1 MLDREVKIAPS
12 VLASDFGR
20 LADEVCRVVEAGAD
34 LIHFD
39 VMDGHFVRNLTMGP
53 QLIKSIKRYT
63 DCPFDVHLM
72 IAHPQNY
79 INEFADAGAD
89 FITFHIEIEDSV
101 ESAIHL
107 IRARRIN
114 AGIAI
119 RPKTPISALFP
130 YLSDVDLVL
139 PMSVEPGFGGQKFIM
154 STLEKIDSLHEKI
167 LESDCDVLIEV
178 DGGINLE
185 TAPLVVD
192 RGATVLVA
200 GTAIFHS
207 ENPKETIRELR
218 GGVRKRKLNNIPDGG
233 NTE

>member
-1 MLDREVKIAPS
+1 MLGREVKIAPS

-20 LADEVCRVVEAGAD
+20 LGEEVCRVVEAGAD

-39 VMDGHFVRNLTMGP
+39 VMDGHFVPNLTMGP
-53 QLIKSIKRYT
+53 QLIESVKRYT

-72 IAHPQNY
+72 IANPQDY
-79 INEFADAGAD
+79 INDFADAGAD
-89 FITFHIEIEDSV
+89 FITIHIEVEDSV
-101 ESAIHL
+101 ENAVNL
-107 IRARRIN
+107 IKARGIN

-130 YLSDVDLVL
+130 YLADVDLVL

-154 STLEKIDSLHEKI
+154 STLDRIDSLRKKI

-200 GTAIFHS
+200 GTAIFNS
-207 ENPKETIRELR
+207 ENPRETIRQLR
-218 GGVRKRKLNNIPDGG
+218 GRVS
-233 NTE
+233 

>member
-1 MLDREVKIAPS
+1 MLGREVKIAPS

-20 LADEVCRVVEAGAD
+20 LGDEVCRVVEAGAD

-39 VMDGHFVRNLTMGP
+39 VMDGHFVPNLTMGP
-53 QLIKSIKRYT
+53 QLIESVKRYT

-72 IAHPQNY
+72 IANPQDY
-79 INEFADAGAD
+79 INNFADAGAD

-101 ESAIHL
+101 ENTVNL
-107 IRARRIN
+107 IKARQIN

-130 YLSDVDLVL
+130 YLADVDLVL

-154 STLEKIDSLHEKI
+154 STLDRIDSLRKKI

-200 GTAIFHS
+200 GTAIFNS
-207 ENPKETIRELR
+207 ENPREAIRQLR
-218 GGVRKRKLNNIPDGG
+218 GGVS
-233 NTE
+233 

>member
-1 MLDREVKIAPS
+1 MLGRGVKIAPS
-12 VLASDFGR
+12 VLASDFSQLG
-20 LADEVCRVVEAGAD
+20 DEVCRVVEAGAD

-39 VMDGHFVRNLTMGP
+39 VMDGHFVPNLTMGP
-53 QLIKSIKRYT
+53 QLIKSVKRYT

-72 IAHPQNY
+72 IANPQDY
-79 INEFADAGAD
+79 INDFADAGAD
-89 FITFHIEIEDSV
+89 FITIHIEVEDSV
-101 ESAIHL
+101 ENAVNL
-107 IRARRIN
+107 IKARGIN

-130 YLSDVDLVL
+130 YLADVDLVL

-154 STLEKIDSLHEKI
+154 STLDRIDSLREKI

-200 GTAIFHS
+200 GTAIFNS
-207 ENPKETIRELR
+207 ENPRETIRQLR
-218 GGVRKRKLNNIPDGG
+218 GGVS
-233 NTE
+233 

>member
-1 MLDREVKIAPS
+1 MLGREVKIAPS

-20 LADEVCRVVEAGAD
+20 LGDEVCRVVEAGAD

-39 VMDGHFVRNLTMGP
+39 VMDGHFVPNLTMGP
-53 QLIKSIKRYT
+53 QLIKSVKRYT

-72 IAHPQNY
+72 IANPQNY
-79 INEFADAGAD
+79 INDFADAGAD

-101 ESAIHL
+101 ENTVNL
-107 IRARRIN
+107 IKARQIN

-130 YLSDVDLVL
+130 YLADVDLVL

-154 STLEKIDSLHEKI
+154 STLDRIDSLRKKI

-185 TAPLVVD
+185 TAPLVLD

-200 GTAIFHS
+200 GTAIFNS
-207 ENPKETIRELR
+207 ENPRETIRQLR
-218 GGVRKRKLNNIPDGG
+218 GGIS
-233 NTE
+233 

>member
-1 MLDREVKIAPS
+1 MLGREVKIAPS

-39 VMDGHFVRNLTMGP
+39 VMDGHFVPNLTMGP

-72 IAHPQNY
+72 IAHPQHY
-79 INEFADAGAD
+79 INDFADAGAD
-89 FITFHIEIEDSV
+89 FITFHIEIEDSA
-101 ESAIHL
+101 EDAIDS
-107 IRARRIN
+107 IKARGIK
-114 AGIAI
+114 AGIAL

-130 YLSDVDLVL
+130 YLADVDLVL

-154 STLEKIDSLHEKI
+154 STLDKIDNLGEKI
-167 LESDCDVLIEV
+167 LESDYDVLIEV

-200 GTAIFHS
+200 GTAIFNS
-207 ENPKETIRELR
+207 ENPRETIRELR
-218 GGVRKRKLNNIPDGG
+218 GGGR
-233 NTE
+233 

>member
-1 MLDREVKIAPS
+1 MLGREVKIAPS

-20 LADEVCRVVEAGAD
+20 LGDEVCRVVEAGAD

-39 VMDGHFVRNLTMGP
+39 VMDGHFVPNLTMGP
-53 QLIKSIKRYT
+53 QLIESVKRYT

-72 IAHPQNY
+72 IANPQDY
-79 INEFADAGAD
+79 INDFADAGAD

-101 ESAIHL
+101 ENTVNL
-107 IRARRIN
+107 IKAQGIN

-130 YLSDVDLVL
+130 YLADVDLVL

-154 STLEKIDSLHEKI
+154 STLDRIDSLREKI

-192 RGATVLVA
+192 HGATVLVA
-200 GTAIFHS
+200 GTAIFNS
-207 ENPKETIRELR
+207 ENPRETIRQLR
-218 GGVRKRKLNNIPDGG
+218 GGVS
-233 NTE
+233 

>member
-1 MLDREVKIAPS
+1 MLGREVKIAPS

-20 LADEVCRVVEAGAD
+20 LGDEVCRVVEAGAD

-39 VMDGHFVRNLTMGP
+39 VMDGHFVPNLTMGP
-53 QLIKSIKRYT
+53 QLIKSVKRYT

-72 IAHPQNY
+72 IANPQNY
-79 INEFADAGAD
+79 INDFADAGAD

-101 ESAIHL
+101 ENTVNL
-107 IRARRIN
+107 IKARQIN

-130 YLSDVDLVL
+130 YLADVDLVL

-154 STLEKIDSLHEKI
+154 STLDRIDSLREKI

-200 GTAIFHS
+200 GTAIFNS
-207 ENPKETIRELR
+207 ENPRETIRQLR
-218 GGVRKRKLNNIPDGG
+218 GGAR
-233 NTE
+233 

>member
-20 LADEVCRVVEAGAD
+20 LGDEVCRVVEAGAD

-39 VMDGHFVRNLTMGP
+39 VMDGHFVPNLTMGP

-72 IAHPQNY
+72 IAHPQYY
-79 INEFADAGAD
+79 INDFADAGAD
-89 FITFHIEIEDSV
+89 FITFHIEIEDSA
-101 ESAIHL
+101 EDAISS
-107 IRARRIN
+107 IKARGIK
-114 AGIAI
+114 AGIAL

-130 YLSDVDLVL
+130 YLADVDLVL

-154 STLEKIDSLHEKI
+154 STLDKIDDLREKI
-167 LESDCDVLIEV
+167 LESDYDALIEV

-200 GTAIFHS
+200 GTAIFNS
-207 ENPKETIRELR
+207 ENPREVIRELR
-218 GGVRKRKLNNIPDGG
+218 GGVR
-233 NTE
+233 

>member
-79 INEFADAGAD
+79 INDFADAGAD

-114 AGIAI
+114 VGIAI

-200 GTAIFHS
+200 GTAIFNS

-218 GGVRKRKLNNIPDGG
+218 GGVR
-233 NTE
+233 